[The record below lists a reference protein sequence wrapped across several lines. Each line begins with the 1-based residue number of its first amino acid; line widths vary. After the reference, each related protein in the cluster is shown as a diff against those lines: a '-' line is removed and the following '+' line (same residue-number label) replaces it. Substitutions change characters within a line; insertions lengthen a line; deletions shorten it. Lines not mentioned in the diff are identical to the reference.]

1 MNNTLAEKVEEFY
14 ALKTEL
20 EELELKKE
28 QLGLEIK
35 TLLQGE
41 PDLTFECDGYK
52 ATLVPRTTFTYQDET
67 SILTYLIQKGLGE
80 VYLTKKIN
88 TTKLNKELKTG
99 GQLYESLKNY
109 VTKTVSNQLNVS
121 RD

>member
-14 ALKTEL
+14 ALKIEL
-20 EELELKKE
+20 EELEHKKE

-35 TLLQGE
+35 TLLKEE

>member
-20 EELELKKE
+20 EELEHKKE

-35 TLLQGE
+35 ALLQEE